1 MTKTVAFFTV
11 AGMATIPE
19 TRRLQHP
26 GQEVWPSWNSFGRKS
41 VILSMDNAGFFQ
53 DLLQHVCINTTC
65 MYTVNSIMTPLMQSN
80 LKRRRSDK
88 GPCNVTLDHNGF
100 TDLN

>member
-11 AGMATIPE
+11 AGMVTIPE

-26 GQEVWPSWNSFGRKS
+26 GQGVWPSWSSFGRRS

-53 DLLQHVCINTTC
+53 DLLQHVCIKKLL
-65 MYTVNSIMTPLMQSN
+65 ILFLLMQSN
-80 LKRRRSDK
+80 LKRRRSGK
-88 GPCNVTLDHNGF
+88 GP
-100 TDLN
+100 

>member
-11 AGMATIPE
+11 AGTVTIPE

-26 GQEVWPSWNSFGRKS
+26 GQGVWPSWNSFGRRS

-53 DLLQHVCINTTC
+53 DLLQHVRIKK
-65 MYTVNSIMTPLMQSN
+65 TVNSIMTPLMQS
-80 LKRRRSDK
+80 LK
-88 GPCNVTLDHNGF
+88 T
-100 TDLN
+100 

>member
-11 AGMATIPE
+11 AGMVTIPE

-26 GQEVWPSWNSFGRKS
+26 GQGVWPSWSSFGRRS

-53 DLLQHVCINTTC
+53 DLLQHVCIKK
-65 MYTVNSIMTPLMQSN
+65 TVNSSSDLTDAVK
-80 LKRRRSDK
+80 LKTKKERQRSM
-88 GPCNVTLDHNGF
+88 
-100 TDLN
+100 